1 MKKHIPN
8 TITSLNLFSGCIA
21 VVSAIEGN
29 LLASF
34 FFIILSAIFDFFD
47 GFAARRLNVT
57 SAIGKDLDSLADDI
71 SFGLAPAAIVSS
83 LLKECY
89 YPEWSLDWAFIIPY
103 IPFVIAVF
111 SALRLARF
119 NNDERQHLYFIGM
132 PTPANAIMTG
142 SMANIP
148 VASFLWH
155 PAPYFSEILQNGCWG
170 IIMLL
175 CYAIITSWLLIC
187 PVPMFSFKQKGRL
200 QYLFVACTVAL
211 TAIFAFAGIFASMVL
226 YVVIS
231 FATMNKHKK

>member
-34 FFIILSAIFDFFD
+34 LFILLSAIFDFFD

-83 LLKECY
+83 LLKDCY
-89 YPEWSLDWAFIIPY
+89 YPEWLLDWAFIVPY

-142 SMANIP
+142 AMANIP

-155 PAPYFSEILQNGCWG
+155 PAPCFSEILQSGSWG

-175 CYAIITSWLLIC
+175 CYTIITSWLLVC
-187 PVPMFSFKQKGRL
+187 PVPMFSFKQKGRQ
-200 QYLFVACTVAL
+200 QYLFAACTVAF

-231 FATMNKHKK
+231 FATMNKYKK